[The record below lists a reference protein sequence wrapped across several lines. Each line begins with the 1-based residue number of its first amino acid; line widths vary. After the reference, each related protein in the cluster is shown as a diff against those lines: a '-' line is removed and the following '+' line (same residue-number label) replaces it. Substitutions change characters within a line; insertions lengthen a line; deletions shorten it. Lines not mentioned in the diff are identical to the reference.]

1 MTDQSQ
7 IDGFV
12 KWAKARL
19 DEMSA
24 AAKALEEKLGK
35 LDEQLHQEGEQTVVQ
50 VRQWVSDGE
59 AKLKQVQEQG
69 EAALV
74 EARPYVE
81 KVWSDFETQ
90 ANRWVERAGNQK
102 ETFDAQ
108 AKSQLAS
115 WQTMVDEFVQKASEV
130 EKSSRADA
138 EVEIERLKGEAKK
151 AEAQLDE
158 LRKAGAASWSAMSK
172 ALDESRSAFEK
183 EALASL
189 DRIQQSKTGLGKQF

>member
-81 KVWSDFETQ
+81 KVWSDF
-90 ANRWVERAGNQK
+90 G
-102 ETFDAQ
+102 
-108 AKSQLAS
+108 
-115 WQTMVDEFVQKASEV
+115 
-130 EKSSRADA
+130 
-138 EVEIERLKGEAKK
+138 
-151 AEAQLDE
+151 
-158 LRKAGAASWSAMSK
+158 
-172 ALDESRSAFEK
+172 
-183 EALASL
+183 
-189 DRIQQSKTGLGKQF
+189 

>member
-1 MTDQSQ
+1 
-7 IDGFV
+7 
-12 KWAKARL
+12 
-19 DEMSA
+19 
-24 AAKALEEKLGK
+24 
-35 LDEQLHQEGEQTVVQ
+35 
-50 VRQWVSDGE
+50 
-59 AKLKQVQEQG
+59 
-69 EAALV
+69 
-74 EARPYVE
+74 
-81 KVWSDFETQ
+81 
-90 ANRWVERAGNQK
+90 
-102 ETFDAQ
+102 
-108 AKSQLAS
+108 
-115 WQTMVDEFVQKASEV
+115 MVDEFVQKASEV